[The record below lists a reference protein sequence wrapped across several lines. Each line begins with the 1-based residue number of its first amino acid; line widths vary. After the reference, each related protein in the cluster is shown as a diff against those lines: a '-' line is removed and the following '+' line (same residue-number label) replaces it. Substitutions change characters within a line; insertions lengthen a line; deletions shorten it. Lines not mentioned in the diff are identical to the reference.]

1 MDLPRYGDGYL
12 PPGCRTAGLSRG
24 ATRLDDLPA
33 SRLWTLLD
41 ERQQAMLYRRFF
53 HQEWAALAT
62 ILEEGGTELGSA
74 VSQLWHVWRD
84 AAVGRLAM
92 SGPIRGK
99 A

>member
-1 MDLPRYGDGYL
+1 MDLPRYAEGYL
-12 PPGCRTAGLSRG
+12 PAGCRSADFSRG

-33 SRLWTLLD
+33 ARLWTLLD

-62 ILEEGGTELGSA
+62 VLEEGGTELGPA
-74 VSQLWHVWRD
+74 VSRLWDIWRD

-92 SGPIRGK
+92 SGRIRGR